1 MLGTALPSGVWQE
14 VQLVGC
20 SLLCPVLRGSSCS
33 CSTSEREKE
42 LSLAKAA
49 WFYFFL
55 ALF

>member
-33 CSTSEREKE
+33 CGTSEREKE
-42 LSLAKAA
+42 LSLGKAA